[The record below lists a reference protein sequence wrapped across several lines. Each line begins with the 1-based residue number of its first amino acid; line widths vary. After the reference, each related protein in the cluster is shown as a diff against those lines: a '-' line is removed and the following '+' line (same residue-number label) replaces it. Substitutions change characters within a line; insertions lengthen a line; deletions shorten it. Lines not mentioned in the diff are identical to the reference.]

1 MGEHLRPPRCWIAQS
16 RPLGPGGHGRRIIQT
31 GGTADSRSSRSAR
44 LVADSSAALDPISI
58 FVAVATHDPMA
69 VLVTATAPAV
79 VTPELQAKTGATPA
93 AVPVP
98 ITVSAPV
105 SVVVAVTIRLR

>member
-1 MGEHLRPPRCWIAQS
+1 
-16 RPLGPGGHGRRIIQT
+16 
-31 GGTADSRSSRSAR
+31 
-44 LVADSSAALDPISI
+44 
-58 FVAVATHDPMA
+58 MA

-98 ITVSAPV
+98 ITVPATVAV
-105 SVVVAVTIRLR
+105 SVVVTI